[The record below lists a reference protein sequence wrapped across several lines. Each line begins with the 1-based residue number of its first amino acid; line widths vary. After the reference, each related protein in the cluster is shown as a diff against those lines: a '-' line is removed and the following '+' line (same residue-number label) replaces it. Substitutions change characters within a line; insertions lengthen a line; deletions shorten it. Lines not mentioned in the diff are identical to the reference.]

1 MAQQVPRQIISKN
14 LVRNDGVFL
23 CPYRGKSS
31 LSAAKWRN
39 RRHARSSVKT
49 SSEMTGFFLCPYLP
63 GVKSLFNT
71 LNCSTASHGFSTTW
85 ICLKTSAQL
94 PSNIIP
100 IHPDHPILWRIEVRG
115 LAFLILRTDLVKH
128 P

>member
-1 MAQQVPRQIISKN
+1 MAQQAPRQIISKN
-14 LVRNDGVFL
+14 LVRNDGV
-23 CPYRGKSS
+23 
-31 LSAAKWRN
+31 
-39 RRHARSSVKT
+39 
-49 SSEMTGFFLCPYLP
+49 FLCPYLP

>member
-1 MAQQVPRQIISKN
+1 
-14 LVRNDGVFL
+14 
-23 CPYRGKSS
+23 
-31 LSAAKWRN
+31 
-39 RRHARSSVKT
+39 
-49 SSEMTGFFLCPYLP
+49 MTGFFLCPYLP

-100 IHPDHPILWRIEVRG
+100 IHPDHPILWIIEVRG
-115 LAFLILRTDLVKH
+115 LSSFNWKMSFECYYLVEQLRPLIYGSIK
-128 P
+128 PKGNK